1 MREFR
6 VEELAQAAGIGVAT
20 VRFYQSRGLLPKPER
35 RGRVGWYN
43 EDHLER
49 VQRIRALNQ
58 RGLTLEAVGRALASG
73 RTLEEEESDVRESLL
88 GALDEVEGG
97 QTFTRAELAARAQVP
112 EFLMTSFEAA
122 GLLHPI
128 PGEPARYTEADLR
141 SMESG
146 RRLMESGLPMDQLFA
161 LAREHSTYTENLAE
175 RAVEIFEGFARAQR
189 EDGDASAPD
198 GVTETFRELL
208 PAVTTLVA
216 MHFQRTLIR
225 HARERLAETG
235 DMTGLA
241 AALEATESARLKLTW
256 T

>member
-1 MREFR
+1 MREYR

-35 RGRVGWYN
+35 RGRIGWYS
-43 EDHLER
+43 EEHLER
-49 VQRIRALNQ
+49 VQRIRSLNQ
-58 RGLTLEAVGRALASG
+58 RGLTLDAVGRALA
-73 RTLEEEESDVRESLL
+73 EEEGDVRESLL
-88 GALDEVEGG
+88 GALDEAEGG
-97 QTFTRAELAARAQVP
+97 ETFSRAELAARAQVP
-112 EFLMTSFEAA
+112 EYLLTSFEAA

-128 PGEPARYTEADLR
+128 PGDSPRYTEADLR

-175 RAVEIFEGFARAQR
+175 QAVEIFEGFARAQR
-189 EDGDASAPD
+189 DEGDPSTPE

-225 HARERLAETG
+225 HARERLAETDG
-235 DMTGLA
+235 MTGLA

-256 T
+256 S